1 MLTEKEKQEIY
12 RSEGIEKGRAE
23 GRAEAIKEVYLTYL
37 KMSDHDKA
45 LKQIMS
51 IFKIS
56 KDEAN
61 KIIE

>member
-23 GRAEAIKEVYLTYL
+23 AIKELYLTYL